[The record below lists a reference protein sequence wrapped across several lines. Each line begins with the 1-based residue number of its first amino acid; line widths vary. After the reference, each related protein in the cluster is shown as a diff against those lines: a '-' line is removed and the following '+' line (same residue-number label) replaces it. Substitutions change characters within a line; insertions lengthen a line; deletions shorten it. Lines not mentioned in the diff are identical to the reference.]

1 MGYQPKSR
9 ISKAIMGCLG
19 LSVLP
24 ALPLNAK
31 EVLGAPKVEPIE
43 ILQVHGQQYRRA
55 TTMTKP
61 GEAIISMEQIEEMQ
75 ATTFAEVIDDMAG
88 AHIDGGTRSGGE
100 RINLWGF
107 GETEDFNIYVDN
119 APVGFEQYR
128 YGSFFLDPDLIKRV
142 EVIKGAH
149 DEIGRAHV

>member
-1 MGYQPKSR
+1 MGYQPKST

-61 GEAIISMEQIEEMQ
+61 GEAIILAASDANPAVARLVDAIERVEALLFLVERQPVNRLHRGIEEMLWRRSPLWAAGLDFQ
-75 ATTFAEVIDDMAG
+75 HRTIATNVVTFPSRG
-88 AHIDGGTRSGGE
+88 
-100 RINLWGF
+100 
-107 GETEDFNIYVDN
+107 
-119 APVGFEQYR
+119 
-128 YGSFFLDPDLIKRV
+128 
-142 EVIKGAH
+142 
-149 DEIGRAHV
+149 